1 MQIIQDRTG
10 QVGSRFFGAWKEDFV
25 DPADSARVCF
35 FQLLIMQVLDAADLL
50 KCRKW
55 RNNWCVQG
63 SDFTTGT
70 MESAQIIS
78 MTLFFPLHL
87 YVSDI
92 LAKTVK
98 AETESVVL
106 STHFKEQMRDMH
118 PSATGFKKKKLNKII
133 MTCHKCQLNKN
144 PPSK

>member
-1 MQIIQDRTG
+1 
-10 QVGSRFFGAWKEDFV
+10 
-25 DPADSARVCF
+25 
-35 FQLLIMQVLDAADLL
+35 
-50 KCRKW
+50 
-55 RNNWCVQG
+55 
-63 SDFTTGT
+63 

-106 STHFKEQMRDMH
+106 STHFKEQMKDMH
-118 PSATGFKKKKLNKII
+118 PSATGFKKKFK
-133 MTCHKCQLNKN
+133 
-144 PPSK
+144 